1 MSEEEY
7 QFERIERQG
16 ENSNLPKQYRT
27 WGMVCHVSAL
37 CVYIGIPIGNILAPL
52 IIWLVKKEESPFLD
66 RQGKEAL
73 NFQISFSIY
82 GLIAWVLCFILIGF
96 LLFAILIPVHIIFT
110 VIAAVKANDGI
121 DYRYPM
127 CIRFLR

>member
-1 MSEEEY
+1 MSDNEN
-7 QFERIERQG
+7 QFEKIERDG
-16 ENSNLPKQYRT
+16 NDMRVAKTYRT
-27 WGMVCHVSAL
+27 WGMVCNISAL

-52 IIWLVKKEESPFLD
+52 IIWLVKKEESPFID

-73 NFQISFSIY
+73 NFQISMSIY
-82 GLIAWVLCFILIGF
+82 GLIAWVLSFILIGF
-96 LLFAILIPVHIIFT
+96 LLLAILIPVHIIFT

-121 DYRYPM
+121 DYRYPL